1 VRAMSEEALQKVLE
15 IIEERIRMWETA
27 TPQHLTNLLQK
38 VKMNVSDIQNFC
50 RKIVVD
56 ELKFIRRNVKKLKE
70 KYKEISQ

>member
-15 IIEERIRMWETA
+15 VIEERIRMWETT

-70 KYKEISQ
+70 KYKEI

>member
-1 VRAMSEEALQKVLE
+1 MSEEALQKVLE